1 MLVKIIK
8 TILLKIFREES
19 VFIKILKT
27 VRLIKKISLKYSII
41 LFPKIIYSHY
51 LLNNNREK
59 NLKNEKKLYYDNKY
73 RFYYADWFSN
83 NIPCWE
89 KIVNKINKIKY
100 LEIGSF
106 EGRSTVFVKELDNL
120 ESLTAID
127 PFEGSDEHKN
137 IDFKKVYENF
147 KYNLNLGVGKTVNIK
162 FFKTTS
168 DDFFYNNKSYYN
180 LIYID
185 GSHHYEQ
192 VKKDFI
198 NSFNFLEKNG
208 YIICDDFLWFYY
220 EKIELNP
227 MKAILECN
235 ELYKSKLSI
244 EYVNNQIIFKK
255 LI

>member
-19 VFIKILKT
+19 VFIQILKT

-41 LFPKIIYSHY
+41 LLPKIIYSQY
-51 LLNNNREK
+51 LLNNNRGK

-73 RFYYADWFSN
+73 RFYYPDWFSK

-106 EGRSTVFVKELDNL
+106 EGRSAVFVKELDNL
-120 ESLTAID
+120 ESLVVVDIWKNY
-127 PFEGSDEHKN
+127 DELKTV
-137 IDFKKVYENF
+137 DFDKVYKNF
-147 KYNLNLGVGKTVNIK
+147 NYNIGLTEKVGDIK
-162 FFKTTS
+162 IMKTTS
-168 DDFFYNNKSYYN
+168 DDFFYNNKNYFN

-185 GSHHYEQ
+185 GYHHYEQ

-220 EKIELNP
+220 DKIELNP
-227 MKAILECN
+227 MKAILEYY
-235 ELYKSKLSI
+235 ELYKSKLSV
-244 EYVNNQIIFKK
+244 EFVYKQIIFKK
-255 LI
+255 N

>member
-19 VFIKILKT
+19 VFIQILKT

-51 LLNNNREK
+51 LLNNNRGK

-73 RFYYADWFSN
+73 RFYYPDWFSK

-106 EGRSTVFVKELDNL
+106 EGRSAVFVKELDNL
-120 ESLTAID
+120 ESLVVVDIWKNY
-127 PFEGSDEHKN
+127 DELKTV
-137 IDFKKVYENF
+137 DFDKVYKNF
-147 KYNLNLGVGKTVNIK
+147 NYNIGLTEKVGDIK
-162 FFKTTS
+162 IMKTTS
-168 DDFFYNNKSYYN
+168 DDFFYNNKNYFN

-185 GSHHYEQ
+185 GCHHYEQ

-208 YIICDDFLWFYY
+208 YIICDDFLLFYY
-220 EKIELNP
+220 DKIELNP
-227 MKAILECN
+227 MKAILEYY
-235 ELYKSKLSI
+235 ELYKSKLSV
-244 EYVNNQIIFKK
+244 EFVYKQIIFKK
-255 LI
+255 N